1 MENESKKKIKNKV
14 ILYTVGGALT
24 ANLVK
29 DVVLG
34 IKDSNIRGKSDA
46 SHENSVGY
54 ENINTRFNTKVHVN
68 NFVVLHVKRKEYNDI
83 TALTNK
89 LNKCKNEGISVSLV
103 FECDA
108 DTLGEMYMDTDYLE
122 SILKRFDIDMPIYFD
137 IDKIMSNK
145 KLNNTMKKE
154 IIEFFLNKMDNSSYR
169 IGIYGSD
176 TNLNDL
182 NNYLVDITDRSVF
195 LIRDSEEVKYIGN
208 IDITKSLSGNITA
221 SKNLSMVT
229 DSNVILPCS
238 AMYIVGENETLHSIA
253 LKCGLSEEDLM
264 KYNNVKEVGV
274 GDSLYIPNLY
284 EVIDSNKDLVSYNF
298 GVRKGIDI
306 SDYQDTISWDRVSET
321 SDYVIVEVARIKSDT
336 YLDTVSEHIQNVI
349 TNNIDLGLYMCL
361 GGKEETSIILER
373 IGNYLDKLDS
383 ELNSK
388 NINIDKSKTPIFID
402 FELDSSDINYY
413 DIAQGFKEL
422 CNNHGFVNV
431 GIYGN
436 YSTLDS
442 ISKSFKRNGN
452 SLKDNDFYIW
462 AAGGPNYK
470 DESKWINKG
479 FKLSE
484 LEEVTETSNND
495 YTVSMQQVTNVCT
508 DTGATNSMGHCDVS
522 FLYDESMFS
531 DNSEVKD
538 KEEYTEYLEVDL
550 NKYKNVPYET
560 IIHGVQN
567 SLTFFTALGYSV
579 LFLKIV
585 GKKLILSIKKRKMI
599 NDEIKKELKK

>member
-14 ILYTVGGALT
+14 ILYTVGGVLT

-29 DVVLG
+29 DIVLG
-34 IKDSNIRGKSDA
+34 IKDSSIRGKSDA

-68 NFVVLHVKRKEYNDI
+68 NFVVLHIKRKEYNDI

-154 IIEFFLNKMDNSSYR
+154 IIESFLNKIDNSSYR

-182 NNYLVDITDRSVF
+182 NNHLVDITNRSVF
-195 LIRDSEEVKYIGN
+195 LVRDSEEVKYIGN

-253 LKCGLSEEDLM
+253 LKCGLSEEDLI
-264 KYNNVKEVGV
+264 KYNNVKEVSV

-336 YLDTVSEHIQNVI
+336 YLDTASEHIQNVI

-361 GGKEETSIILER
+361 GGKEETSIVLER
-373 IGNYLDKLDS
+373 ISNYLDRLDS
-383 ELNSK
+383 ELKSK

-402 FELDSSDINYY
+402 FEVDSSDTNYY

-422 CNNHGFVNV
+422 CNNHGFMNV

-495 YTVSMQQVTNVCT
+495 YTISMQQVTNVCT

-531 DNSEVKD
+531 DNSEVED

>member
-34 IKDSNIRGKSDA
+34 IKDSSIRGKSDA

-54 ENINTRFNTKVHVN
+54 ENINTRFNTKVNVN
-68 NFVVLHVKRKEYNDI
+68 NFVVLHIKRKEYNDI

-154 IIEFFLNKMDNSSYR
+154 IIESFLNKIDNSSYR

-182 NNYLVDITDRSVF
+182 NNHLV
-195 LIRDSEEVKYIGN
+195 
-208 IDITKSLSGNITA
+208 DITKSLSGNITA

-264 KYNNVKEVGV
+264 KCNNVKEVSV

-336 YLDTVSEHIQNVI
+336 YLDTASEHIQNVI

-361 GGKEETSIILER
+361 GGKEETSIVLER
-373 IGNYLDKLDS
+373 ISNYLDRLDS
-383 ELNSK
+383 ELKSK

-402 FELDSSDINYY
+402 FEVDSSDTNYY

-422 CNNHGFVNV
+422 CNNHGFMNV

-484 LEEVTETSNND
+484 LEEVTETSNNN

-531 DNSEVKD
+531 DNSEVED

>member
-14 ILYTVGGALT
+14 ILYTVGGTLT

-34 IKDSNIRGKSDA
+34 IKDFSIRGKSDA
-46 SHENSVGY
+46 SHENTVGY

-68 NFVVLHVKRKEYNDI
+68 NFVVLHIKRKEYNDI

-154 IIEFFLNKMDNSSYR
+154 IIESFINKIDNSSYR

-182 NNYLVDITDRSVF
+182 NNHLVDITNRSVF
-195 LIRDSEEVKYIGN
+195 LVRDSEEVKYIGN

-264 KYNNVKEVGV
+264 KYNNIKEVSV

-361 GGKEETSIILER
+361 GGKEETSIVLER
-373 IGNYLDKLDS
+373 ISNYLDRLDS
-383 ELNSK
+383 ELKSK

-402 FELDSSDINYY
+402 FEVDSSDTNYY

-422 CNNHGFVNV
+422 CNNHGFMNV

-531 DNSEVKD
+531 DNSEVED

>member
-14 ILYTVGGALT
+14 ILYTVGGVLT

-34 IKDSNIRGKSDA
+34 IKDFSIRGKSDA
-46 SHENSVGY
+46 SHENSTGY

-68 NFVVLHVKRKEYNDI
+68 NFVVLHIKRKEYNDI

-154 IIEFFLNKMDNSSYR
+154 IIELFLNKIDNSSYR

-182 NNYLVDITDRSVF
+182 NNHLVDITNRSVF
-195 LIRDSEEVKYIGN
+195 LVRDSEEVKYIGN

-229 DSNVILPCS
+229 DLNVILPCS

-264 KYNNVKEVGV
+264 KYNNVKEVSV
-274 GDSLYIPNLY
+274 GDLLYIPNLY

-336 YLDTVSEHIQNVI
+336 YLDTASEHIQNVI

-361 GGKEETSIILER
+361 GGKEETSIVLER
-373 IGNYLDKLDS
+373 ISNYLDRLDS
-383 ELNSK
+383 ELKSK

-402 FELDSSDINYY
+402 FELDSSDTNYY

-422 CNNHGFVNV
+422 CNNHGFMNV

-531 DNSEVKD
+531 DNSEVED

-560 IIHGVQN
+560 IIYGVQN

>member
-1 MENESKKKIKNKV
+1 MENESKKKTKNKV

-24 ANLVK
+24 VNLVK

-34 IKDSNIRGKSDA
+34 IKDSSIRGKSDA
-46 SHENSVGY
+46 SHENTVGY

-68 NFVVLHVKRKEYNDI
+68 NFVVLHIKRKEYNDI

-154 IIEFFLNKMDNSSYR
+154 IIESFLNKIDNSSYR

-182 NNYLVDITDRSVF
+182 NNHLVDITNRSVF
-195 LIRDSEEVKYIGN
+195 LVRDSEEVKYIGN

-264 KYNNVKEVGV
+264 KYNNVKEVSV

-336 YLDTVSEHIQNVI
+336 YLDTASEHIQNVI

-361 GGKEETSIILER
+361 GGKEETSIVLER
-373 IGNYLDKLDS
+373 ISNYLDRLDN

-402 FELDSSDINYY
+402 FEVNSSDINYY

-422 CNNHGFVNV
+422 CNNHGFMNV

-436 YSTLDS
+436 YSTLDT

-452 SLKDNDFYIW
+452 SLNDNDFYIW

-531 DNSEVKD
+531 DNSEVED

>member
-14 ILYTVGGALT
+14 ILYTVGGVLT

-29 DVVLG
+29 DIVLG
-34 IKDSNIRGKSDA
+34 IKDSSIRGKSDA

-68 NFVVLHVKRKEYNDI
+68 NFVVLHIKRKEYNDI

-154 IIEFFLNKMDNSSYR
+154 IIESFLNKIDNSSYK

-182 NNYLVDITDRSVF
+182 NNHLVDITNRSVF
-195 LIRDSEEVKYIGN
+195 LVRDSEEVKYIGN

-264 KYNNVKEVGV
+264 KYNNVKEVSV

-336 YLDTVSEHIQNVI
+336 YLDTASEHIQNVI

-361 GGKEETSIILER
+361 GGKEETSIVLER
-373 IGNYLDKLDS
+373 ISNYLDRLDS
-383 ELNSK
+383 ELKSK

-402 FELDSSDINYY
+402 FEVDSSDTNYY

-422 CNNHGFVNV
+422 CNNHGFMNV

-495 YTVSMQQVTNVCT
+495 YTISMQQVTNVCT

-531 DNSEVKD
+531 DNSEVED

>member
-1 MENESKKKIKNKV
+1 
-14 ILYTVGGALT
+14 
-24 ANLVK
+24 
-29 DVVLG
+29 
-34 IKDSNIRGKSDA
+34 
-46 SHENSVGY
+46 
-54 ENINTRFNTKVHVN
+54 
-68 NFVVLHVKRKEYNDI
+68 
-83 TALTNK
+83 
-89 LNKCKNEGISVSLV
+89 
-103 FECDA
+103 
-108 DTLGEMYMDTDYLE
+108 
-122 SILKRFDIDMPIYFD
+122 MPIYFD

-154 IIEFFLNKMDNSSYR
+154 IIESFLNKIDNSSYR

-182 NNYLVDITDRSVF
+182 NNHLVDITNRSVF
-195 LIRDSEEVKYIGN
+195 LVRDSEEVKYIGN

-264 KYNNVKEVGV
+264 KYNNVKEVSV

-336 YLDTVSEHIQNVI
+336 YLDTASEHIQNVI

-361 GGKEETSIILER
+361 GGKEETSIVLER
-373 IGNYLDKLDS
+373 ISNYLDRLDS
-383 ELNSK
+383 ELKSK

-402 FELDSSDINYY
+402 FELDSSDTNYY

-422 CNNHGFVNV
+422 CNNHGFMNV

-531 DNSEVKD
+531 DNSEVED

>member
-34 IKDSNIRGKSDA
+34 IKDSSIRGKSDA

-68 NFVVLHVKRKEYNDI
+68 NFVVLHIKRKEYNDI

-154 IIEFFLNKMDNSSYR
+154 IIESFLNKIDNSSYR

-182 NNYLVDITDRSVF
+182 NNHLVDITNRSVF
-195 LIRDSEEVKYIGN
+195 LVRDSEEVKYIGN

-264 KYNNVKEVGV
+264 KYNNVKEVNV

-336 YLDTVSEHIQNVI
+336 YLDTASEHIQNVI

-361 GGKEETSIILER
+361 GGKEETSIVLER
-373 IGNYLDKLDS
+373 ISNYLDRLDS
-383 ELNSK
+383 ELKSK

-402 FELDSSDINYY
+402 FELDSSDTNYY

-422 CNNHGFVNV
+422 CNNHGFMNV

-452 SLKDNDFYIW
+452 SLKDNNFYIW

-531 DNSEVKD
+531 DNSEVED

>member
-14 ILYTVGGALT
+14 ILYTVGGVLT

-34 IKDSNIRGKSDA
+34 IKDSSIRGKSDA
-46 SHENSVGY
+46 SHENTVGY

-68 NFVVLHVKRKEYNDI
+68 NFVVLHIKRKEYNDI

-122 SILKRFDIDMPIYFD
+122 SILKRFGIDMPIYFD

-154 IIEFFLNKMDNSSYR
+154 IIESFLNKIDNSSYR

-182 NNYLVDITDRSVF
+182 NNHLVDITNRSVF
-195 LIRDSEEVKYIGN
+195 LVRDSEEVKYIGN

-264 KYNNVKEVGV
+264 KYNNVKEVSV

-349 TNNIDLGLYMCL
+349 TNNINLGLYMCL
-361 GGKEETSIILER
+361 GGKEETSIVLER
-373 IGNYLDKLDS
+373 ISNYLDRLDS
-383 ELNSK
+383 ELKSK

-402 FELDSSDINYY
+402 FELDSSDTNYY

-422 CNNHGFVNV
+422 CNNHGFMNV

-531 DNSEVKD
+531 DNSEVED

>member
-14 ILYTVGGALT
+14 ILYTVGGVLT

-29 DVVLG
+29 DIVLG
-34 IKDSNIRGKSDA
+34 IKDSSIRGKSDA

-68 NFVVLHVKRKEYNDI
+68 NFVVLHIKRKEYNDI

-154 IIEFFLNKMDNSSYR
+154 IIESFLNKIDNSSYR

-182 NNYLVDITDRSVF
+182 NNHLVDITNRSVF
-195 LIRDSEEVKYIGN
+195 LVRDSEEVKYIGN

-229 DSNVILPCS
+229 DSNVTLPCS

-264 KYNNVKEVGV
+264 KYNNVKEVSV

-298 GVRKGIDI
+298 GVKKGIDI

-336 YLDTVSEHIQNVI
+336 YLDTASEHIQNVI

-361 GGKEETSIILER
+361 GGKEETSIVLER
-373 IGNYLDKLDS
+373 ISNYLDRLDS
-383 ELNSK
+383 ELKSK

-402 FELDSSDINYY
+402 FEVDSSDTNYY

-422 CNNHGFVNV
+422 CNNHGFMNV

-495 YTVSMQQVTNVCT
+495 YTASMQQVTNVCT

-531 DNSEVKD
+531 DNSEVED

>member
-14 ILYTVGGALT
+14 ILYTVGGVLT

-34 IKDSNIRGKSDA
+34 IKDSSIRGKSDA
-46 SHENSVGY
+46 SHENSTGY

-68 NFVVLHVKRKEYNDI
+68 NFVVLHIKRKEYNDI

-154 IIEFFLNKMDNSSYR
+154 IIESFLNKIDNSSYR

-182 NNYLVDITDRSVF
+182 NNHLVDITNRSVF
-195 LIRDSEEVKYIGN
+195 LVRDSEEVKYIGN

-264 KYNNVKEVGV
+264 KYNNVKEVSV

-336 YLDTVSEHIQNVI
+336 YSDTASEHIQNVI

-361 GGKEETSIILER
+361 GGKEETSIVLER
-373 IGNYLDKLDS
+373 ISNYLDRLDS
-383 ELNSK
+383 ELKSK

-402 FELDSSDINYY
+402 FEVDSSDTNYY

-422 CNNHGFVNV
+422 CNNHGFMNV

-495 YTVSMQQVTNVCT
+495 YTISMQQVTNVCT

-531 DNSEVKD
+531 DNSEVED

>member
-34 IKDSNIRGKSDA
+34 IKDSNIRGRSDA

-169 IGIYGSD
+169 IGIYGND

-195 LIRDSEEVKYIGN
+195 LIRDSEEIKYIGN
-208 IDITKSLSGNITA
+208 VDITKSLSGDITA

-264 KYNNVKEVGV
+264 KYNNEKEVSV

-336 YLDTVSEHIQNVI
+336 YLDTASEHIQNVI
-349 TNNIDLGLYMCL
+349 DNNIDLGLYMCL
-361 GGKEETSIILER
+361 GGKEETSIVLER
-373 IGNYLDKLDS
+373 ISNYLDRLDS
-383 ELNSK
+383 ELKSK

-402 FELDSSDINYY
+402 FELDSSDTNYY

-422 CNNHGFVNV
+422 CNNHGFMNV

-531 DNSEVKD
+531 DNSEVED

>member
-14 ILYTVGGALT
+14 ILYTVGGVLT

-29 DVVLG
+29 DIVLG
-34 IKDSNIRGKSDA
+34 IKDSSIRGKSDA
-46 SHENSVGY
+46 SHENSIGY

-68 NFVVLHVKRKEYNDI
+68 NFVVLHIKRKEYNDI

-108 DTLGEMYMDTDYLE
+108 DTLGEMYIDTDYLE

-154 IIEFFLNKMDNSSYR
+154 IIESFLNKIDNSSYR

-182 NNYLVDITDRSVF
+182 NNHLVDITNRSVF
-195 LIRDSEEVKYIGN
+195 LVRDSEEVKYIGN

-264 KYNNVKEVGV
+264 KYNNVKEVSV

-298 GVRKGIDI
+298 GVKKGIDI

-336 YLDTVSEHIQNVI
+336 YLDTASEHIQNVI

-361 GGKEETSIILER
+361 GGKEETSIVLER
-373 IGNYLDKLDS
+373 ISNYLDRLDS
-383 ELNSK
+383 ELKSK

-402 FELDSSDINYY
+402 FELDSSDTNYY

-422 CNNHGFVNV
+422 CNNHGFMNV

-531 DNSEVKD
+531 DNSEVED

>member
-14 ILYTVGGALT
+14 ILYTVGGVLT

-29 DVVLG
+29 DIVLG
-34 IKDSNIRGKSDA
+34 IKDSSIRGKSDA

-68 NFVVLHVKRKEYNDI
+68 NFVVLHIKRKEYNDI

-154 IIEFFLNKMDNSSYR
+154 IIESFLNKIDNSSYR

-182 NNYLVDITDRSVF
+182 NNHLVDITNRSVF
-195 LIRDSEEVKYIGN
+195 LVRDSEEVKYIGN

-264 KYNNVKEVGV
+264 KYNNVKEVSV

-336 YLDTVSEHIQNVI
+336 YLDTASEHIQNVI

-361 GGKEETSIILER
+361 GGKEETSIVLER
-373 IGNYLDKLDS
+373 ISNYLDRLDS
-383 ELNSK
+383 ELKSK

-402 FELDSSDINYY
+402 FEVDSSDTNYY

-422 CNNHGFVNV
+422 CNNHGFMNV

-462 AAGGPNYK
+462 AACGPNYK

-495 YTVSMQQVTNVCT
+495 YTISMQQVTNVCT

-531 DNSEVKD
+531 DNSEVED

>member
-14 ILYTVGGALT
+14 ILYTVGGVLT

-34 IKDSNIRGKSDA
+34 IKDSSIRGKSDA
-46 SHENSVGY
+46 SHENTVGY

-68 NFVVLHVKRKEYNDI
+68 NFVVLHIKRKEYNDI
-83 TALTNK
+83 TTLTNK

-154 IIEFFLNKMDNSSYR
+154 IIESFLNKIDNSSYR

-182 NNYLVDITDRSVF
+182 NNHLVDITNRSVF
-195 LIRDSEEVKYIGN
+195 LVRDSEEVKYIGN

-264 KYNNVKEVGV
+264 KYNNVKEVSV

-336 YLDTVSEHIQNVI
+336 YLDTASGHIQNVI

-361 GGKEETSIILER
+361 GGKEETSIVLER
-373 IGNYLDKLDS
+373 ISNYLDRLDS
-383 ELNSK
+383 ELKSK

-402 FELDSSDINYY
+402 FEVDSSDTNYY

-422 CNNHGFVNV
+422 CNNHGFMNV

-531 DNSEVKD
+531 DNSEVED

>member
-14 ILYTVGGALT
+14 ILYTVGGVLT

-29 DVVLG
+29 DIVLG
-34 IKDSNIRGKSDA
+34 IKDSSIRGKSDA

-68 NFVVLHVKRKEYNDI
+68 NFVVLHIKRKEYNDI

-154 IIEFFLNKMDNSSYR
+154 IIESFLNKIDNSSYR

-182 NNYLVDITDRSVF
+182 NNHLVDITNRSVF
-195 LIRDSEEVKYIGN
+195 LVRDSEEVKYIGN

-264 KYNNVKEVGV
+264 KYNNVKEVSV

-298 GVRKGIDI
+298 GVKKGIDI

-336 YLDTVSEHIQNVI
+336 YLDTASEHIQNVI

-361 GGKEETSIILER
+361 GGKEERSIVLER
-373 IGNYLDKLDS
+373 ISNYLDRLDS
-383 ELNSK
+383 ELKSK
-388 NINIDKSKTPIFID
+388 NINIDKNKTPIFID

-422 CNNHGFVNV
+422 CNNHGFMNV

-531 DNSEVKD
+531 DNSEVED

>member
-34 IKDSNIRGKSDA
+34 IKDSSIRGKSDA
-46 SHENSVGY
+46 SHENTVGY

-68 NFVVLHVKRKEYNDI
+68 NFVVLHIKRKEYNDI

-154 IIEFFLNKMDNSSYR
+154 IIESFLNKIDNSSYR

-182 NNYLVDITDRSVF
+182 NNHLVDITNRSVF
-195 LIRDSEEVKYIGN
+195 LVRDSEEVKYIGN

-229 DSNVILPCS
+229 ASNVILPCS

-264 KYNNVKEVGV
+264 KYNNVKEVSV

-336 YLDTVSEHIQNVI
+336 YLDTTSEHIQNVI

-361 GGKEETSIILER
+361 GGKEETSIVLER
-373 IGNYLDKLDS
+373 ISNYLDRLDS
-383 ELNSK
+383 ELKSK

-402 FELDSSDINYY
+402 FEVDSSDTNYY

-422 CNNHGFVNV
+422 CNNHGFMNV

-442 ISKSFKRNGN
+442 ISKSFKRNDN

-531 DNSEVKD
+531 DNSEVED

>member
-14 ILYTVGGALT
+14 ILYTVGGVLT

-29 DVVLG
+29 DIVLG
-34 IKDSNIRGKSDA
+34 IKDSSIRGKSDA

-54 ENINTRFNTKVHVN
+54 ENINTRFNTKVHIN
-68 NFVVLHVKRKEYNDI
+68 NFVVLHIKRKEYNDI

-154 IIEFFLNKMDNSSYR
+154 IIESFLNKIDNSSYR

-182 NNYLVDITDRSVF
+182 NNHLVDITNRSVF
-195 LIRDSEEVKYIGN
+195 LVRDSEEVKYIGN

-264 KYNNVKEVGV
+264 KYNNVKEVSV

-298 GVRKGIDI
+298 GVKKGIDI

-336 YLDTVSEHIQNVI
+336 YLDTASEHIQNVI

-361 GGKEETSIILER
+361 GGKEETSIVLER
-373 IGNYLDKLDS
+373 ISNYLDRLDS
-383 ELNSK
+383 ELKSK
-388 NINIDKSKTPIFID
+388 NINIDKNKTPIFID
-402 FELDSSDINYY
+402 FELDSSDTNYY

-422 CNNHGFVNV
+422 CNNHGFMNV

-531 DNSEVKD
+531 DNSEVED

>member
-14 ILYTVGGALT
+14 ILYTVGGVLT

-34 IKDSNIRGKSDA
+34 IKDSSIRGKSDA
-46 SHENSVGY
+46 SHENSTGY

-68 NFVVLHVKRKEYNDI
+68 NFVVLHIKRKEYNDI

-154 IIEFFLNKMDNSSYR
+154 IIESFINKMDNSSYR

-182 NNYLVDITDRSVF
+182 NNHLVDITNRSVF
-195 LIRDSEEVKYIGN
+195 LVRDSEEVKYIGN
-208 IDITKSLSGNITA
+208 IDITKGLSGEITA
-221 SKNLSMVT
+221 SKNLSTVT

-264 KYNNVKEVGV
+264 KYNNVKEVNV

-336 YLDTVSEHIQNVI
+336 YLDTASEHIQNVI

-361 GGKEETSIILER
+361 GGKEETSIVLER
-373 IGNYLDKLDS
+373 ISNYLDRLDS
-383 ELNSK
+383 ELKSK

-402 FELDSSDINYY
+402 FEVDSSDTNYY

-422 CNNHGFVNV
+422 CNNHGFMNV

-452 SLKDNDFYIW
+452 SLKDSDFYIW

-479 FKLSE
+479 FKMSE
-484 LEEVTETSNND
+484 LEEVTETSNNE

-531 DNSEVKD
+531 DNSDVED

-585 GKKLILSIKKRKMI
+585 GKKLILSIKKRKMM

>member
-14 ILYTVGGALT
+14 ILYTVGGVLT

-34 IKDSNIRGKSDA
+34 IKDSSIRGKSDA

-68 NFVVLHVKRKEYNDI
+68 NFVVLHIKRKEYNDI

-154 IIEFFLNKMDNSSYR
+154 IIESFLNKIDNSSYR

-182 NNYLVDITDRSVF
+182 NNHLVDITNRSVF
-195 LIRDSEEVKYIGN
+195 LVRDSEEVKYIGN
-208 IDITKSLSGNITA
+208 IDITKSLSDDITA

-264 KYNNVKEVGV
+264 KYNNVKEVSI

-336 YLDTVSEHIQNVI
+336 YLDTASEHIQNVI

-361 GGKEETSIILER
+361 GGKEETSIVLER
-373 IGNYLDKLDS
+373 ISNYLDRLDS
-383 ELNSK
+383 DLKSK

-402 FELDSSDINYY
+402 FELDSSDTNYY

-422 CNNHGFVNV
+422 CNNHGFMNV

-495 YTVSMQQVTNVCT
+495 YTISMQQVTNVCT

-531 DNSEVKD
+531 DNSEVED

>member
-14 ILYTVGGALT
+14 ILYTVGGVLT

-29 DVVLG
+29 DIVLG
-34 IKDSNIRGKSDA
+34 IKDSSIRGKSDA

-54 ENINTRFNTKVHVN
+54 ENINTRFNTKVHIN
-68 NFVVLHVKRKEYNDI
+68 NFVVLHIKRKEYNDI

-108 DTLGEMYMDTDYLE
+108 DTLGEMYIDTDYLE

-154 IIEFFLNKMDNSSYR
+154 IIESFLNKIDNSSYR

-182 NNYLVDITDRSVF
+182 NNHLVDITNRSVF
-195 LIRDSEEVKYIGN
+195 LVRDSEEVKYIGN

-264 KYNNVKEVGV
+264 KYNNVKEVSV

-298 GVRKGIDI
+298 GVKKGIDI

-336 YLDTVSEHIQNVI
+336 YLDTASEHIQNVI

-361 GGKEETSIILER
+361 GGKEETSIVLER
-373 IGNYLDKLDS
+373 ISNYLDRLDS
-383 ELNSK
+383 ELKSK

-402 FELDSSDINYY
+402 FELDSSDTNYY

-422 CNNHGFVNV
+422 CNNHGFMNV

-531 DNSEVKD
+531 DNSEVED

>member
-14 ILYTVGGALT
+14 ILYTVGGVLT

-34 IKDSNIRGKSDA
+34 IEDSSIRGKSDA
-46 SHENSVGY
+46 SHENTVGY

-68 NFVVLHVKRKEYNDI
+68 NFVVLHIKRKEYNDI

-154 IIEFFLNKMDNSSYR
+154 IIESFLNKIDNSSYR

-182 NNYLVDITDRSVF
+182 NNHLVDITNRSVF
-195 LIRDSEEVKYIGN
+195 LVRDSEEVKYIGN

-264 KYNNVKEVGV
+264 KYNNIKEVSV

-361 GGKEETSIILER
+361 GGKEETSIVLER
-373 IGNYLDKLDS
+373 ISNYLDRLDS
-383 ELNSK
+383 ELKSK

-402 FELDSSDINYY
+402 FEVDSSDTNYY
-413 DIAQGFKEL
+413 DIVQGFKEL
-422 CNNHGFVNV
+422 CNNHGFMNV

-531 DNSEVKD
+531 DNSEVED

>member
-14 ILYTVGGALT
+14 ILYTVGGVLT

-29 DVVLG
+29 DIVLG
-34 IKDSNIRGKSDA
+34 IKDSSIRGKSDA

-68 NFVVLHVKRKEYNDI
+68 NFVVLHIKRKEYNDI

-154 IIEFFLNKMDNSSYR
+154 IIESFLNKIDNSSYR

-182 NNYLVDITDRSVF
+182 NNHLVDITNRSVF
-195 LIRDSEEVKYIGN
+195 LVRDSEEVKYIGN

-264 KYNNVKEVGV
+264 KYNNVKEVSV

-306 SDYQDTISWDRVSET
+306 SDYQDTISWDRVSKT

-336 YLDTVSEHIQNVI
+336 YLDTASEHIQNVI

-361 GGKEETSIILER
+361 GGKEETSIVLER
-373 IGNYLDKLDS
+373 ISNYLDRLDS
-383 ELNSK
+383 ELKSK

-402 FELDSSDINYY
+402 FEVDSSDTNYY

-422 CNNHGFVNV
+422 CNNHGFMNV

-484 LEEVTETSNND
+484 LEEITETSNND
-495 YTVSMQQVTNVCT
+495 YTISMQQVTNVCT

-531 DNSEVKD
+531 DNSEVED
-538 KEEYTEYLEVDL
+538 KEEYTECLEVDL

>member
-1 MENESKKKIKNKV
+1 
-14 ILYTVGGALT
+14 
-24 ANLVK
+24 
-29 DVVLG
+29 
-34 IKDSNIRGKSDA
+34 
-46 SHENSVGY
+46 
-54 ENINTRFNTKVHVN
+54 
-68 NFVVLHVKRKEYNDI
+68 
-83 TALTNK
+83 
-89 LNKCKNEGISVSLV
+89 
-103 FECDA
+103 
-108 DTLGEMYMDTDYLE
+108 
-122 SILKRFDIDMPIYFD
+122 
-137 IDKIMSNK
+137 
-145 KLNNTMKKE
+145 
-154 IIEFFLNKMDNSSYR
+154 
-169 IGIYGSD
+169 
-176 TNLNDL
+176 
-182 NNYLVDITDRSVF
+182 
-195 LIRDSEEVKYIGN
+195 
-208 IDITKSLSGNITA
+208 
-221 SKNLSMVT
+221 
-229 DSNVILPCS
+229 
-238 AMYIVGENETLHSIA
+238 
-253 LKCGLSEEDLM
+253 M
-264 KYNNVKEVGV
+264 KYNNVKEVSV

-298 GVRKGIDI
+298 GVKKGIDI

-336 YLDTVSEHIQNVI
+336 YLDTASEHIQNVI

-361 GGKEETSIILER
+361 GGKEETSIVLER
-373 IGNYLDKLDS
+373 ISNYLDRLDS
-383 ELNSK
+383 ELKSK
-388 NINIDKSKTPIFID
+388 NINIDKNKTPIFID

-422 CNNHGFVNV
+422 CNNHGFMNV

-531 DNSEVKD
+531 DNSEVED

>member
-14 ILYTVGGALT
+14 ILYTVGGVLT

-34 IKDSNIRGKSDA
+34 IKDSSIRGKSDA

-68 NFVVLHVKRKEYNDI
+68 NFVVLHIKRKEYNDI

-154 IIEFFLNKMDNSSYR
+154 IIESFLNKIDNSSYR

-182 NNYLVDITDRSVF
+182 NNHLVDITNRSVF
-195 LIRDSEEVKYIGN
+195 LVRDSEEVKYIGN
-208 IDITKSLSGNITA
+208 IDMTKSLSGNITA

-264 KYNNVKEVGV
+264 KYNNVKEVSV

-298 GVRKGIDI
+298 GVKKGIDI

-336 YLDTVSEHIQNVI
+336 YLDTASEHIQNVI

-361 GGKEETSIILER
+361 GGKEETSIVLER
-373 IGNYLDKLDS
+373 ISNYLDRLDS
-383 ELNSK
+383 ELKSK

-402 FELDSSDINYY
+402 FEVDSSDTNYY

-422 CNNHGFVNV
+422 CNNHGFMNV

-452 SLKDNDFYIW
+452 SLKDSDFYIW

-508 DTGATNSMGHCDVS
+508 DTGATNSMDHCDVS

-531 DNSEVKD
+531 DNSEVED

-585 GKKLILSIKKRKMI
+585 GKKLILSIKKRKMM

>member
-14 ILYTVGGALT
+14 ILYTAGGVLT

-29 DVVLG
+29 DIVLG
-34 IKDSNIRGKSDA
+34 IKDSSIRGKSDA

-68 NFVVLHVKRKEYNDI
+68 NFVVLHIKRKEYNDI

-154 IIEFFLNKMDNSSYR
+154 IIESFLNKIDNSSYR

-182 NNYLVDITDRSVF
+182 NNHLVDITNRSVF
-195 LIRDSEEVKYIGN
+195 LVRDSEEVKYIGN

-264 KYNNVKEVGV
+264 KYNNVKEVSV

-336 YLDTVSEHIQNVI
+336 YLDTASEHIQNVI

-361 GGKEETSIILER
+361 GGKEETSIVLER
-373 IGNYLDKLDS
+373 ISNYLDRL
-383 ELNSK
+383 
-388 NINIDKSKTPIFID
+388 DKSKTPIFID
-402 FELDSSDINYY
+402 FELDSSDTNYY

-422 CNNHGFVNV
+422 CNNHGFMNV

-531 DNSEVKD
+531 DNSEVED

>member
-14 ILYTVGGALT
+14 ILYTVGGVLT

-34 IKDSNIRGKSDA
+34 IKDSSIRGKSDA

-54 ENINTRFNTKVHVN
+54 ENINTRFNTKVHIN
-68 NFVVLHVKRKEYNDI
+68 NFVVLHIKRKEYNDI

-108 DTLGEMYMDTDYLE
+108 DTLGEMYMDIDYLE

-154 IIEFFLNKMDNSSYR
+154 IIESFLNKIDNSSYR

-182 NNYLVDITDRSVF
+182 NNHLVDITNRSVF
-195 LIRDSEEVKYIGN
+195 LVRDSEEVKYIGN

-238 AMYIVGENETLHSIA
+238 AMYIVGENETIHSIA

-264 KYNNVKEVGV
+264 KYNNVKEVSV

-298 GVRKGIDI
+298 GVKKGIDI

-321 SDYVIVEVARIKSDT
+321 SDYVIVEVARIKSNT
-336 YLDTVSEHIQNVI
+336 YLDTASEHIQNVI

-361 GGKEETSIILER
+361 GGKEETSIVLER
-373 IGNYLDKLDS
+373 ISNYLDRLDS
-383 ELNSK
+383 ELKSK

-402 FELDSSDINYY
+402 FELDSSDTNYY

-422 CNNHGFVNV
+422 CNNHGFMNV

-531 DNSEVKD
+531 DNSEVED

>member
-1 MENESKKKIKNKV
+1 MENESKKKTKNKV

-24 ANLVK
+24 VNLVK

-34 IKDSNIRGKSDA
+34 IKDSSIRGKSDA
-46 SHENSVGY
+46 SHENTVGY

-68 NFVVLHVKRKEYNDI
+68 NFVVLHIKRKEYNDI

-154 IIEFFLNKMDNSSYR
+154 IIESFLNKIDNSSYR

-182 NNYLVDITDRSVF
+182 NNHLVDITNRSVF
-195 LIRDSEEVKYIGN
+195 LVRDSEEVKYIGN

-264 KYNNVKEVGV
+264 KYNNVKEVSV

-336 YLDTVSEHIQNVI
+336 YLDTASEHIQNVI

-361 GGKEETSIILER
+361 GGKEETSIVLER
-373 IGNYLDKLDS
+373 ISNYLDRLDS
-383 ELNSK
+383 ELKSK

-402 FELDSSDINYY
+402 FEVDSSDTNYY

-422 CNNHGFVNV
+422 CNNHGFMNV

-436 YSTLDS
+436 YSTLDT

-452 SLKDNDFYIW
+452 SLNDNDFYIW

-531 DNSEVKD
+531 DNSEVED

>member
-14 ILYTVGGALT
+14 ILYTVGGVLT

-29 DVVLG
+29 DIVLG
-34 IKDSNIRGKSDA
+34 IKDSSIRGKSDA

-68 NFVVLHVKRKEYNDI
+68 NFVVLHIKRKEYNDI

-145 KLNNTMKKE
+145 KLNNTIKKE
-154 IIEFFLNKMDNSSYR
+154 IIESFLNKIDNSSYR

-182 NNYLVDITDRSVF
+182 NNHLVDITNRSVF
-195 LIRDSEEVKYIGN
+195 LVRDSEEVKYIGN

-264 KYNNVKEVGV
+264 KYNNVKEVSV

-336 YLDTVSEHIQNVI
+336 YLDTASEHIQNVI

-361 GGKEETSIILER
+361 GGKEETSIVLER
-373 IGNYLDKLDS
+373 ISNYLDRLDS
-383 ELNSK
+383 ELKSK

-402 FELDSSDINYY
+402 FEVDSSDTNYY

-422 CNNHGFVNV
+422 CNNHGFMNV

-495 YTVSMQQVTNVCT
+495 YTISMQQVTNVCT

-531 DNSEVKD
+531 DNSEVED

>member
-14 ILYTVGGALT
+14 ILYTVGGVLT

-29 DVVLG
+29 DIVLG
-34 IKDSNIRGKSDA
+34 IKDSSIRGKSDA

-68 NFVVLHVKRKEYNDI
+68 NFVVLHIKRKEYNDI

-154 IIEFFLNKMDNSSYR
+154 IIESFLNKIDNSSYR

-182 NNYLVDITDRSVF
+182 NNHLVDITNRSVF
-195 LIRDSEEVKYIGN
+195 LVRDSEEVKYIGN

-264 KYNNVKEVGV
+264 KYNNVKEVSV

-336 YLDTVSEHIQNVI
+336 YLDTASEHIQNVI

-361 GGKEETSIILER
+361 GGKEETSIVLER
-373 IGNYLDKLDS
+373 ISNYLDRLDS
-383 ELNSK
+383 ELKSK

-402 FELDSSDINYY
+402 FEVDSSDTNYY

-422 CNNHGFVNV
+422 CNNHGFMNV

-495 YTVSMQQVTNVCT
+495 YTISMQQVTNVCT

-531 DNSEVKD
+531 DNSEVED
-538 KEEYTEYLEVDL
+538 KEEYTKYLEVDL

>member
-1 MENESKKKIKNKV
+1 MDKEKKKLDKSKLIAYTLDG
-14 ILYTVGGALT
+14 ILTINAI
-24 ANLVK
+24 K
-29 DVVLG
+29 DVVIG
-34 IKDSNIRGKSDA
+34 IKAHDIKGKSDGT
-46 SHENSVGY
+46 SENKIGY
-54 ENINTRFNTKVHVN
+54 ENINTRFNTKVHTN
-68 NFVVLHVKRKEYNDI
+68 NFVVLHIKRRMYNDI

-103 FECDA
+103 LDS
-108 DTLGEMYMDTDYLE
+108 DSSSLNDIYMDIDYLE
-122 SILKRFDIDMPIYFD
+122 SILSRFDIDMPIYIN
-137 IDKIMSNK
+137 IDKIMLNK

-154 IIEFFLNKMDNSSYR
+154 IIESFINKMDNSSYR

-182 NNYLVDITDRSVF
+182 NNHLVDITNRSVF
-195 LIRDSEEVKYIGN
+195 LVRDCEEVKYIGN
-208 IDITKSLSGNITA
+208 IDITKGLSGEITA

-253 LKCGLSEEDLM
+253 LKCRLSEEDLM
-264 KYNNVKEVGV
+264 KYNNVKEVSV

-336 YLDTVSEHIQNVI
+336 YLDTASEHIQNVI

-361 GGKEETSIILER
+361 GGKEETSIVLER
-373 IGNYLDKLDS
+373 ISNYLDRLDS
-383 ELNSK
+383 ELKSK

-402 FELDSSDINYY
+402 FELDSSEINYY

-422 CNNHGFVNV
+422 CNNHGFMNV

-436 YSTLDS
+436 SNTLS
-442 ISKSFKRNGN
+442 CISDDFVKHGT
-452 SLKDNDFYIW
+452 SLKTADFYIW

-479 FKLSE
+479 FKMSE
-484 LEEVTETSNND
+484 LEEVTETSNNE

-531 DNSEVKD
+531 DNSEVED

-550 NKYKNVPYET
+550 NRYKNVPYET

-567 SLTFFTALGYSV
+567 SLTFFTTLGYSV

>member
-34 IKDSNIRGKSDA
+34 IKDSSIRGKSDA
-46 SHENSVGY
+46 SHENTVGY

-68 NFVVLHVKRKEYNDI
+68 NFVVLHIKRKEFNDI

-108 DTLGEMYMDTDYLE
+108 DTLGKMYMDTDYLE

-154 IIEFFLNKMDNSSYR
+154 LIESFINKMDNSSYR

-182 NNYLVDITDRSVF
+182 NNHLVDITNRSVF
-195 LIRDSEEVKYIGN
+195 LVRDSEEVKYIGN
-208 IDITKSLSGNITA
+208 IDITKGLSGEITA

-264 KYNNVKEVGV
+264 KYNNVKEVSV

-336 YLDTVSEHIQNVI
+336 YLDTASEHIQNVI

-361 GGKEETSIILER
+361 GGKEETSIVLER
-373 IGNYLDKLDS
+373 ISNYLDRLDS
-383 ELNSK
+383 ELKSK

-402 FELDSSDINYY
+402 FELDSSEINYY

-422 CNNHGFVNV
+422 CNNHGFMNV

-436 YSTLDS
+436 SNTLS
-442 ISKSFKRNGN
+442 CISNDFVKHGA
-452 SLKDNDFYIW
+452 SLKTDDFYIW

-479 FKLSE
+479 FKMSE
-484 LEEVTETSNND
+484 LEEVTETSNNE

-531 DNSEVKD
+531 DNSEAED

-550 NKYKNVPYET
+550 NRYKNVPYET

>member
-1 MENESKKKIKNKV
+1 MDKEKKKLDKSKLIAYTLDG
-14 ILYTVGGALT
+14 ILTINAI
-24 ANLVK
+24 K
-29 DVVLG
+29 DVVIG
-34 IKDSNIRGKSDA
+34 IKAHDIKGKSDGT
-46 SHENSVGY
+46 SENKVGY
-54 ENINTRFNTKVHVN
+54 EDINTRFNTKVHTN
-68 NFVVLHVKRKEYNDI
+68 NFVVLHIKRRMYNDI

-103 FECDA
+103 LDCDA
-108 DTLGEMYMDTDYLE
+108 SSLSDIYMDIDYLE
-122 SILKRFDIDMPIYFD
+122 SILARFDIDMPIYIN

-154 IIEFFLNKMDNSSYR
+154 IIESFLNKMDSSSFR
-169 IGIYGSD
+169 IGLYGTDS
-176 TNLNDL
+176 NLSDL
-182 NNYLVDITDRSVF
+182 NNYLIDITNRGVF
-195 LIRDSEEVKYIGN
+195 LVKDSEDIKYVGKTE
-208 IDITKSLSGNITA
+208 ITKSLNGEIT
-221 SKNLSMVT
+221 SLENLSIVT
-229 DSNVILPCS
+229 DSNVIVPCS
-238 AMYIVGENETLHSIA
+238 VKYIIGENESIHSIA

-264 KYNNVKEVGV
+264 RYNDVKEVHE
-274 GDSLYIPNLY
+274 GDSIYIPNLY
-284 EVIDSNKDLVSYNF
+284 EIIDTNTNLVSYNF
-298 GVRKGIDI
+298 GVSKGIDI
-306 SDYQDTISWDRVSET
+306 SDYQDSIDWDRVSET
-321 SDYVIVEVARIKSDT
+321 SDYVITEIARIKSDT
-336 YLDTVSEHIQNVI
+336 YLDTVCDHIENI
-349 TNNIDLGLYMCL
+349 IASGIDLGLYMCL
-361 GGKEETSIILER
+361 GGVEETDIVLDRVSK
-373 IGNYLDKLDS
+373 YLNRLDS
-383 ELNSK
+383 ELNEK
-388 NINIDKSKTPIFID
+388 HINIDKSKTPIFID
-402 FELDSSDINYY
+402 FELDSSDTNYY

-422 CNNHGFVNV
+422 CNNHGFMNV

-531 DNSEVKD
+531 DNSEVED